1 MIDKVIL
8 HCSDSPNGR
17 DDKIE
22 DIDRWHKAKGWN
34 GCGYHYVIE
43 ISGNIAKGR
52 EEGKTGAHCPP
63 FNRTSIGICLI
74 GKDVFN
80 TNQAESLV
88 QLLQE
93 IILRYPEIT
102 IHGHNEFS
110 SKSCPNFDV
119 KEFCKTF
126 NL

>member
-8 HCSDSPNGR
+8 HCSDSPDGR
-17 DDKIE
+17 DDRIE
-22 DIDRWHKAKGWN
+22 DIDRWHKTKGWS
-34 GCGYHYVIE
+34 GVGYHYVIE
-43 ISGNIAKGR
+43 ISGNTAKGR
-52 EEGKTGAHCPP
+52 KEGVKGAHCPP
-63 FNRTSIGICLI
+63 YNSTSIGICLI

-80 TNQAESLV
+80 NDQIESLII
-88 QLLQE
+88 LLQD